1 MGGAEAVA
9 GALLGAVA
17 PALMGGMKKKPQ
29 EAAAPTPSKPTPMP
43 VEDDEAARRAKIRE
57 QSRLTT
63 LSGRESTLLTG
74 ARGDSSQAAT
84 RQTLG

>member
-1 MGGAEAVA
+1 MADGGAIA

-17 PALMGGMKKKPQ
+17 PMLMGKKKPQ
-29 EAAAPTPSKPTPMP
+29 ETQAPTPSKPTPMP

-57 QSRLTT
+57 QSRLTS

-74 ARGDSSQAAT
+74 ARGDSSSAAT